1 MKRIIITSI
10 LAMIFSCSS
19 VMARTII
26 VNVSN
31 IRGEKGNILVMAQ
44 QGKESKPVYGMA
56 KAEKGTAVIK
66 LENVEWDEFDLSVFH
81 DENDNW
87 KMDFSEDKKPAEGYA
102 MKSCKPKQDEE
113 TVSLKLYYPTNE

>member
-10 LAMIFSCSS
+10 LALIFSCSS

-113 TVSLKLYYPTNE
+113 TVSLKLYHPTNE

>member
-1 MKRIIITSI
+1 MKRIIAASI
-10 LAMIFSCSS
+10 WALIFSCSS

-26 VNVSN
+26 VKVSHV
-31 IRGEKGNILVMAQ
+31 RGDKGNIMVMAQ

-56 KAEKGTAVIK
+56 KAENGTAIVK
-66 LENVEWDEFDLSVFH
+66 LENVEWDEFELSVFH

-87 KMDFSEDKKPAEGYA
+87 KMDFTEDKKPAEGYA